1 MSKTLWKGS
10 ALLAPVP
17 AALVTCGTSEKPN
30 VLTIGWTG
38 IVCTRP
44 PMTYIS
50 VRPERFSHDIIKES
64 GEFVI
69 NLTTSAM
76 CRQTDYCGV
85 KSGRDTNKIADCG
98 FNLIPSQKLSVPI
111 IEQCPVSLECR
122 VTESKPL
129 GSHTMFLA
137 EIIGIDVDDKYI
149 DSKGKLNLQQC
160 GLAAYAH
167 GEYFALGRKLG
178 DFEFVLRLHDDSLSK
193 LLSIIFGQQRYVE
206 IYYSIWSRTLSS
218 ENPKL
223 AVIFTYYTLDLFK
236 FRKRTHTLC
245 FSFLFMKR
253 LPQRTDNYKSRYR
266 Y

>member
-1 MSKTLWKGS
+1 MAKQFWKGS

-17 AALVTCGTSEKPN
+17 AALVTCGTIETPN

-50 VRPERFSHDIIKES
+50 VRPERYSHDIIADS

-76 CRQTDYCGV
+76 CRETDLCGV
-85 KSGRDTNKIADCG
+85 KSGKDTDKFKLCGFHTAPAQKIAA
-98 FNLIPSQKLSVPI
+98 PV
-111 IEQCPVSLECR
+111 IEECPVNLECR

-137 EIIGIDVDDKYI
+137 EIIGINVDERFI

-160 GLAAYAH
+160 GLMAYAH

-178 DFEFVLRLHDDSLSK
+178 DFGFSVRKKKKHRPEN
-193 LLSIIFGQQRYVE
+193 
-206 IYYSIWSRTLSS
+206 RT
-218 ENPKL
+218 K
-223 AVIFTYYTLDLFK
+223 K
-236 FRKRTHTLC
+236 
-245 FSFLFMKR
+245 
-253 LPQRTDNYKSRYR
+253 
-266 Y
+266 

>member
-1 MSKTLWKGS
+1 MPKQFWKGS

-17 AALVTCGTSEKPN
+17 AALVSCGTVESPN

-50 VRPERFSHDIIKES
+50 VRPERFSHDIIKNS

-76 CRQTDYCGV
+76 VRQVDLCGV
-85 KSGRDTNKIADCG
+85 KSGKNTDKFALCG
-98 FNLIPSQKLSVPI
+98 FHASPAVKVEAPM
-111 IEQCPVSLECR
+111 IEECPVSLECK
-122 VTESKPL
+122 VTESKLL

-137 EIIGIDVDDKYI
+137 EIVGIDVDEKYI

-160 GLAAYAH
+160 GLTAYAH

-178 DFEFVLRLHDDSLSK
+178 DF
-193 LLSIIFGQQRYVE
+193 G
-206 IYYSIWSRTLSS
+206 YS
-218 ENPKL
+218 
-223 AVIFTYYTLDLFK
+223 V
-236 FRKRTHTLC
+236 RKKKKTKGRNC
-245 FSFLFMKR
+245 
-253 LPQRTDNYKSRYR
+253 
-266 Y
+266 

>member
-1 MSKTLWKGS
+1 MAKQFWKGS
-10 ALLAPVP
+10 AMLAPVP
-17 AALVTCGTSEKPN
+17 AALVTCGNMEKPN

-50 VRPERFSHDIIKES
+50 VRPERFSHDIIMDS

-76 CRQTDYCGV
+76 VRETDFCGV
-85 KSGRDTNKIADCG
+85 KSGRDTDKFAACG
-98 FNLIPSQKLSVPI
+98 FHTAPAVKVSAPLIEECPLSI
-111 IEQCPVSLECR
+111 ECR
-122 VTESKPL
+122 VAESKLL

-137 EIIGIDVDDKYI
+137 EIVGIDVDEKFI

-178 DFEFVLRLHDDSLSK
+178 DFGFSVRK
-193 LLSIIFGQQRYVE
+193 
-206 IYYSIWSRTLSS
+206 
-218 ENPKL
+218 K
-223 AVIFTYYTLDLFK
+223 K
-236 FRKRTHTLC
+236 KRKR
-245 FSFLFMKR
+245 
-253 LPQRTDNYKSRYR
+253 
-266 Y
+266 

>member
-1 MSKTLWKGS
+1 MPKQFWKGS

-17 AALVTCGTSEKPN
+17 AALVTCGNMDDHN

-50 VRPERFSHDIIKES
+50 VRPERHSYKYIKES
-64 GEFVI
+64 GEFAI

-76 CRQTDYCGV
+76 CREVDFCGV
-85 KSGRDTNKIADCG
+85 RSGKDLDKLEHCG
-98 FNLIPSQKLSVPI
+98 LHILPAHEISVPV
-111 IEQCPVSLECR
+111 IEECPVSLECR
-122 VTESKPL
+122 VTDEKEL

-137 EIIGIDVDDKYI
+137 EIVGIDVDERFI

-178 DFEFVLRLHDDSLSK
+178 DFGFSVRKKKKAKSK
-193 LLSIIFGQQRYVE
+193 S
-206 IYYSIWSRTLSS
+206 
-218 ENPKL
+218 K
-223 AVIFTYYTLDLFK
+223 K
-236 FRKRTHTLC
+236 
-245 FSFLFMKR
+245 
-253 LPQRTDNYKSRYR
+253 
-266 Y
+266 

>member
-1 MSKTLWKGS
+1 MAKQHWKGS

-17 AALVTCGTSEKPN
+17 AALVTCGTPESPN

-50 VRPERFSHDIIKES
+50 VRPERYSHDIIKGS

-76 CRQTDYCGV
+76 VKTTDFCGV
-85 KSGRDTNKIADCG
+85 KSGRDTDKFAVCG
-98 FNLIPSQKLSVPI
+98 LHAVPAKAVSAPLI
-111 IEQCPVSLECR
+111 EECPVSLECR
-122 VTESKPL
+122 VTESKLL

-137 EIIGIDVDDKYI
+137 EIVGVDVDERYI

-178 DFEFVLRLHDDSLSK
+178 DFGFSVRRK
-193 LLSIIFGQQRYVE
+193 KKRPA
-206 IYYSIWSRTLSS
+206 
-218 ENPKL
+218 PKQDK
-223 AVIFTYYTLDLFK
+223 AEK
-236 FRKRTHTLC
+236 
-245 FSFLFMKR
+245 
-253 LPQRTDNYKSRYR
+253 
-266 Y
+266 